1 MTPTPYFV
9 ARLLTRIAE
18 HGCFQEA
25 SRLVHILS
33 FESLSATKSRPIL
46 GKAVNVMDHEE
57 THDLRDDTEHAAILR
72 LLQRQSQGYYELTLL
87 IRAIDALETWRQMEH
102 EHLR

>member
-1 MTPTPYFV
+1 
-9 ARLLTRIAE
+9 
-18 HGCFQEA
+18 
-25 SRLVHILS
+25 
-33 FESLSATKSRPIL
+33 
-46 GKAVNVMDHEE
+46 MDHEE
-57 THDLRDDTEHAAILR
+57 THDLHDDTEHAAVLR